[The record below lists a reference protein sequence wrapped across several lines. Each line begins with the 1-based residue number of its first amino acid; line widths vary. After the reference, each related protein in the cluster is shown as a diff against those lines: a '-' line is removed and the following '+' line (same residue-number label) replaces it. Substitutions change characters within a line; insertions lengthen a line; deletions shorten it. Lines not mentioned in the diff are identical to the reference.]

1 MNGWIE
7 ETARGV
13 RARGAGGRVRMYS
26 PRPSVGRAD
35 ARRGV
40 REIGRPRAGEGF
52 WVCVCVL
59 TDMWSQPSYSND
71 F

>member
-1 MNGWIE
+1 MNEWIE

-40 REIGRPRAGEGF
+40 RGIGRPRAGEGF
-52 WVCVCVL
+52 VRVCAC
-59 TDMWSQPSYSND
+59 
-71 F
+71 

>member
-1 MNGWIE
+1 MNEWIE

-26 PRPSVGRAD
+26 PRSSVGRAD

-40 REIGRPRAGEGF
+40 RGIGRPRAGEGF
-52 WVCVCVL
+52 VRVCAC
-59 TDMWSQPSYSND
+59 
-71 F
+71 

>member
-1 MNGWIE
+1 MIRWIE

-35 ARRGV
+35 ARGGV
-40 REIGRPRAGEGF
+40 REIGRPRAGEGCGCA
-52 WVCVCVL
+52 CVRADREVVSTL
-59 TDMWSQPSYSND
+59 V
-71 F
+71 FE